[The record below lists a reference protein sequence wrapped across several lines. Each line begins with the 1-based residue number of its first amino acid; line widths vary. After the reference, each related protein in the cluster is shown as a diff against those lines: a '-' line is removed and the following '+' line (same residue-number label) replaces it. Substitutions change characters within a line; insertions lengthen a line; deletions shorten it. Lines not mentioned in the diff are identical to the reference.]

1 MGLFQNIFRKQKQEQ
16 GMKQYFEL
24 MTAYQ
29 PTFTTF
35 EGGLY
40 EMELTRAAVHSFATH
55 VSKLK
60 PEVQGSNN
68 EILERALQYKPNRYQ
83 DTTKFLYRLATIFQV
98 QNNAFIVPLYAED
111 METITG
117 FYPVLPASAKIKE
130 IDKVLYLIYEHTFGG
145 TSAIEFDRIGI
156 LNQFLYR
163 DEIFG
168 ESNKVLQPTLELLDT
183 QSQGIIE
190 GVKSSAAIRFL
201 AKLAQTLKKE
211 DIEKE
216 RERFMKDNLSAKNN
230 GGIILI
236 DQKYQ
241 EVKQLESKP
250 YIVDSAQMAQIKENV
265 FNYFGTNENIL
276 QNKFTSDEW
285 NAYYEGKIEPFAIQT
300 SLVLTNMTFNQR
312 EIAFGNGI
320 ILTANRLQYL
330 SNQEKLSTVT
340 QLFDRGF
347 ITHNEGLEIFNMQ
360 TIGEEGD
367 MRYIRK
373 EYAEK
378 SQIEQ
383 EMANIGG
390 EKNATN
396 E

>member
-1 MGLFQNIFRKQKQEQ
+1 MGLFQRLFKKEKQER

-29 PTFTTF
+29 PAFTTF

-68 EILERALQYKPNRYQ
+68 QVLERILQYKPNRYQ

-98 QNNAFIVPLYAED
+98 QNNAFIIPLYADD

-117 FYPVLPASAKIKE
+117 YYPILPTSAKLA
-130 IDKVLYLIYEHTFGG
+130 KVGGVQYLIYNHEFGG
-145 TSAIEFDRIGI
+145 TSAIEFDRVGL
-156 LNQFLYR
+156 LNQFFYR
-163 DEIFG
+163 NEIFG
-168 ESNKVLQPTLELLDT
+168 ESNKVLQPTLELIDT
-183 QSQGIIE
+183 QNQGIVE
-190 GVKSSAAIRFL
+190 GVKSSAGIRFL

-216 RERFMKDNLSAKNN
+216 RERFTKDNLSAQNN

-250 YIVDSAQMAQIKENV
+250 YIVDSSQMAQIKENV
-265 FNYFGTNENIL
+265 FNYFGTNEKIL

-285 NAYYEGKIEPFAIQT
+285 NAYYEGKIEPFAIQA
-300 SLVLTNMTFNQR
+300 SLVLTNMTFNAR
-312 EIAFGNGI
+312 EIAFGNNI
-320 ILTANRLQYL
+320 ILTSNRLQYL
-330 SNQEKLSTVT
+330 SNKEKLDTVT

-360 TIGEEGD
+360 GIGEDGNK
-367 MRYIRK
+367 RYIRK
-373 EYAEK
+373 EYGEK
-378 SQIEQ
+378 SEIEM
-383 EMANIGG
+383 EKLGG
-390 EKNATN
+390 EDIADDK
-396 E
+396 